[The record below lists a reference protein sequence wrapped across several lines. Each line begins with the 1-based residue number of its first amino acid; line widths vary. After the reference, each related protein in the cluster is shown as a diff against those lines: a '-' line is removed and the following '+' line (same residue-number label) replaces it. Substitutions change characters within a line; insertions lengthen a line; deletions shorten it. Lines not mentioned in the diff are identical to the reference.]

1 MKTWANLFAAE
12 AAHGLWINQVIRV
25 MVSESKPEP
34 DWRADRKMQIA
45 AENKFDPFETRD
57 LDKKYYVEGR
67 FDGWCECR
75 ADITTSWYYIDGLFV
90 SGAVLQRFRAQGPSA
105 LPRQPRIQPFRVF
118 NFLGMDNYRM
128 CTVNVDID
136 NYTPDDLAR
145 LVISYFKGKIDLG
158 VRSEAGDSDGA
169 RRYYQAIRKM
179 VYSNFSSLGLIDRKL
194 IDMGGEGRH
203 YRNLLYAVVAT
214 GTVAKVDENQKI
226 ELSGANK
233 FISEYGL
240 DSNYPIVCNWVLDSA
255 PKWNLDFGDIGR
267 DFLFDFVT
275 DVVAAAV

>member
-1 MKTWANLFAAE
+1 
-12 AAHGLWINQVIRV
+12 
-25 MVSESKPEP
+25 
-34 DWRADRKMQIA
+34 
-45 AENKFDPFETRD
+45 
-57 LDKKYYVEGR
+57 
-67 FDGWCECR
+67 
-75 ADITTSWYYIDGLFV
+75 
-90 SGAVLQRFRAQGPSA
+90 
-105 LPRQPRIQPFRVF
+105 
-118 NFLGMDNYRM
+118 MDNYRM

-240 DSNYPIVCNWVLDSA
+240 DSNYPIVCSWVLDSA